1 MLWKEGC
8 TNEIECSPWYGHMVE
23 KGTTFFS
30 ASNEQLA
37 TKSCPRVAW
46 VLILVLHSY
55 HLASSIPIN
64 SNPFQLA
71 RAYEKIPRDFWEF
84 LRALLNSSIWEREIM
99 FLQWIFAILSY
110 LSLLPFPCHER
121 RFSKHS
127 MSPLSDLSSS
137 GWCWES
143 LKSNTIIPRELSGLL
158 LATQHAYSGD

>member
-46 VLILVLHSY
+46 ELILVLHSY

-71 RAYEKIPRDFWEF
+71 RAYEKIPRDLWEF
-84 LRALLNSSIWEREIM
+84 LRALLNSSIWERNYVPSVN
-99 FLQWIFAILSY
+99 LCH
-110 LSLLPFPCHER
+110 SLLS
-121 RFSKHS
+121 FSLTIS
-127 MSPLSDLSSS
+127 M
-137 GWCWES
+137 
-143 LKSNTIIPRELSGLL
+143 PREEIFQTLHVTFKWSFVEWLVLGIIEEQYHNSKR
-158 LATQHAYSGD
+158 T